1 MRAPRPCGGRVA
13 DLALKILALFT
24 VLVTIGRIEDNTIAK
39 AALIGFLLLLWPVS
53 LWFIALLFSAFML
66 WQVFCGMVQGV
77 NDAINER

>member
-1 MRAPRPCGGRVA
+1 MA